1 MGIYG
6 YQLLK
11 LQYLKG
17 FIYFLSYVKGVEL
30 ILCISTSDFLF
41 LPKLSNFLED
51 YMLSTFECFS
61 EFSFSFIILVFSS
74 S

>member
-1 MGIYG
+1 ME
-6 YQLLK
+6 
-11 LQYLKG
+11 
-17 FIYFLSYVKGVEL
+17 VEL
-30 ILCISTSDFLF
+30 ILCISISDFLF
-41 LPKLSNFLED
+41 FPKLNNFLED